1 MKKRIVGLFAFVLS
15 FSFLSVPVF
24 ASSNS
29 YTLDELGLA
38 VTIPSKYDV
47 VTQDTSPNSSIF
59 SDRGLSGSDII
70 DQFKANGIYLNAL
83 ANDGSNEEIVVTM
96 ADGVFDNLSEFSN
109 TSLKTLASSLVEGYE
124 SYGLTITSYDIY
136 EHSQAKF
143 IRIRFT
149 DTTNSVYGLQYYT
162 NYDAKTIN
170 FTLRSYS
177 GDISQ
182 NQEETIKCVVDSIVF
197 DTDPLVAPIV
207 SETDSFVYTDKDT
220 NTKFT
225 VPANWYKEELSKDRE
240 YIDVKFASG
249 KEEGLVIMYGST
261 DLWASMSS
269 SDKVGLQRSD
279 FNSSQFTVSD
289 MEEYFGVDAGKVS
302 KATYNGTEYFTAV
315 QSSKQEMYGTSFL
328 VDITRVVRFYNGW
341 LYEFQF
347 GGTKD
352 SDYFSDFE
360 KLLNSVQYTDVGGE
374 PLLDSTPS
382 TDNNKFLIWLGVAI
396 VVSLLVV
403 VVVVKR
409 SKKRNQPNKETPS
422 MKAFD
427 EQTKPPLDL
436 KLRCSNCGNELSPDS
451 LFCHICGT
459 RTNKVAKTKGDDRL

>member
-1 MKKRIVGLFAFVLS
+1 MKKGIIGLFALILS
-15 FSFLSVPVF
+15 FSLLSIPVF

-29 YTLDELGLA
+29 YALDELGLV

-70 DQFKANGIYLNAL
+70 EQFKANGIYLNAL

-143 IRIRFT
+143 IRIHFI
-149 DTTNSVYGLQYYT
+149 DETNSVYGLQYYT

-182 NQEETIKCVVDSIVF
+182 TQEETIKCVVDSIVF
-197 DTDPLVAPIV
+197 DTDPVPAPIV
-207 SETDSFVYTDKDT
+207 PETEAFLYTDTDT

-225 VPANWYKEELSKDRE
+225 VPANWYEDELSKNRE

-249 KEEGLVIMYGST
+249 EEEGLVIMYGST
-261 DLWASMSS
+261 DLWSSMSS
-269 SDKVGLQRSD
+269 SDKIGLKRSD
-279 FNSSQFTVSD
+279 FDSSQFTVSD

-315 QSSKQEMYGTSFL
+315 QSCKQEMYGTSFL
-328 VDITRVVRFYNGW
+328 VEITRVVRFHNGW

-347 GGTKD
+347 SGTKD
-352 SDYFSDFE
+352 SDYFSEFE
-360 KLLNSVQYTDVGGE
+360 KLLNSVQYADDGSFNASSDTNNNGSFI
-374 PLLDSTPS
+374 LLGT
-382 TDNNKFLIWLGVAI
+382 AI
-396 VVSLLVV
+396 VAALLILAVV
-403 VVVVKR
+403 LNRK
-409 SKKRNQPNKETPS
+409 KKRNQSNRNTSPLEISEEQP
-422 MKAFD
+422 MKHSAG
-427 EQTKPPLDL
+427 QL
-436 KLRCSNCGNELSPDS
+436 KCSKCGNELSPDS

-459 RTNKVAKTKGDDRL
+459 RTNMRVETKGDDGV